1 MKNVEGA
8 TIVTEFGIS
17 ALLPDEEALQNDLP
31 SGSLPETP
39 PPRTGAG
46 GSGFRVCHGRRAIG
60 NVRFACRMG

>member
-17 ALLPDEEALQNDLP
+17 ALLPDEEALQDDLP

-39 PPRTGAG
+39 PEQA
-46 GSGFRVCHGRRAIG
+46 
-60 NVRFACRMG
+60 